1 MSSLIIIIIDILWR
15 WEFQAMTKKKSYI
28 EITYIKCFSVES
40 MILFHYSFPH
50 TSVKKWSLKHV
61 NFCSRRILDDSN
73 LLFNSNT
80 FSTVQFNIQYCKIT
94 QIVLWCGKVWLTG
107 GFIFFLQ
114 IIMEKS
120 GAVVRFVY
128 YCQIKLFS
136 LQISLGLFNGGEWTQ
151 HASHNIN
158 GMSCLRA

>member
-73 LLFNSNT
+73 LLFNSDT

-94 QIVLWCGKVWLTG
+94 QIAISCIVMRKSVAHEGLYIFPTNNNGK
-107 GFIFFLQ
+107 I
-114 IIMEKS
+114 
-120 GAVVRFVY
+120 R
-128 YCQIKLFS
+128 C
-136 LQISLGLFNGGEWTQ
+136 
-151 HASHNIN
+151 
-158 GMSCLRA
+158 SCAICLLLPN